1 MEIPGYRFVPAR
13 KKPGGFLLAC
23 EGVGRDPHRS
33 LPPSHRKSASLGLS
47 AGKRLRV
54 SHRLRRHN
62 RSSSKGVFLIVI
74 MTYFADRSAEE

>member
-33 LPPSHRKSASLGLS
+33 LPPSHRKSASLGLRLETACAVPTGPGAKGAAA
-47 AGKRLRV
+47 AGVHL
-54 SHRLRRHN
+54 
-62 RSSSKGVFLIVI
+62 
-74 MTYFADRSAEE
+74 